1 MSLKFITFFMIWII
15 ICCGMLPMMLHP
27 LCRIKA
33 ELRFITEFYRCT
45 GKKSQKEEAYGIRIR
60 AFLRECPVC
69 LQ

>member
-1 MSLKFITFFMIWII
+1 MFTKDKLFYEKLWKL
-15 ICCGMLPMMLHP
+15 MLPMMLQP

-33 ELRFITEFYRCT
+33 ELRFITELYRCT